1 MGEVIDRFCARA
13 ETHARGQRRKLL
25 DPADRH
31 IHVVAKYGQS
41 GDYCILLTPS
51 ARAQQVLLWK
61 SLGEVRCC
69 RPHGAEL
76 RNFLS

>member
-13 ETHARGQRRKLL
+13 ETRGRGRRKLL
-25 DPADRH
+25 DPADSH
-31 IHVVAKYGQS
+31 IHVVAMYGQS

-61 SLGEVRCC
+61 SLREVRCC